1 MVVPLNHP
9 CSKDFPL
16 PSSCWGTVIAQI
28 KASAKAHVQR
38 RTSRPPVRRCA
49 NCHLCCPRP
58 PAPVAAGRDQ
68 SPQPRGPTLGG
79 KWSFLQQGLTN
90 EGYVCIYI
98 YMGEREIISVFR
110 IVFPLVCLN
119 RNKHVR
125 LSDMLMAQKNLDK
138 YQGTSCGCNA
148 LLECCSARLQLTHP
162 TFTIEAGLWH
172 RMHGWY
178 IATVCLATE
187 EVFECFFLGQAL

>member
-1 MVVPLNHP
+1 MSKGGQVGHQYDDVPTATCVAP
-9 CSKDFPL
+9 GL
-16 PSSCWGTVIAQI
+16 PHLSLQVET
-28 KASAKAHVQR
+28 KAH
-38 RTSRPPVRRCA
+38 SREAQPS
-49 NCHLCCPRP
+49 
-58 PAPVAAGRDQ
+58 VASDHSCNKVSQ
-68 SPQPRGPTLGG
+68 M
-79 KWSFLQQGLTN
+79 KVM
-90 EGYVCIYI
+90 YVYI

-162 TFTIEAGLWH
+162 TFTIEAGL
-172 RMHGWY
+172 
-178 IATVCLATE
+178 
-187 EVFECFFLGQAL
+187 

>member
-1 MVVPLNHP
+1 MF
-9 CSKDFPL
+9 KGFPL

-28 KASAKAHVQR
+28 KALAKAHVQR
-38 RTSRPPVRRCA
+38 RTSRPPARRCA

-90 EGYVCIYI
+90 EGY
-98 YMGEREIISVFR
+98 ERERDYICFQNCVST
-110 IVFPLVCLN
+110 CLLES
-119 RNKHVR
+119 KQTCQTC
-125 LSDMLMAQKNLDK
+125 LWPKKNLDK
-138 YQGTSCGCNA
+138 YQGTPCGCNA
-148 LLECCSARLQLTHP
+148 LLQCCSARLQLTHP

-178 IATVCLATE
+178 IAMPCNWGSFWV
-187 EVFECFFLGQAL
+187 FFLGQAL

>member
-98 YMGEREIISVFR
+98 WERE
-110 IVFPLVCLN
+110 
-119 RNKHVR
+119 R
-125 LSDMLMAQKNLDK
+125 LYLFSELCFHLFAWIETNMSDCQTCWWPKK
-138 YQGTSCGCNA
+138 IWTSTKERHAVATHCWNA
-148 LLECCSARLQLTHP
+148 VVHDYS
-162 TFTIEAGLWH
+162 
-172 RMHGWY
+172 
-178 IATVCLATE
+178 
-187 EVFECFFLGQAL
+187 